1 MIRSVFATIYAVVVI
16 SSAGYFVDEYYSA
29 KALRWYSEQS
39 MKSLDSEWTSEPW
52 VGIESPE
59 LGCMF
64 YLLGWRLIDNY
75 FPTVSE
81 FLAPAPKLNRV
92 EAVDNVQKQD
102 YYYDSWAGRTT
113 RIDAEVRK

>member
-1 MIRSVFATIYAVVVI
+1 MIKKVIAALGVVSVLTLTAYGVDDYYGDKTLDWYEDVCNSDYGKTAI
-16 SSAGYFVDEYYSA
+16 SFEESF
-29 KALRWYSEQS
+29 
-39 MKSLDSEWTSEPW
+39 EP
-52 VGIESPE
+52 VPCDC
-59 LGCMF
+59 LF

-102 YYYDSWAGRTT
+102 YYYDSWAGRTIM
-113 RIDAEVRK
+113 IDAEVRE